1 MEMQMFTSR
10 NSALPE
16 MTKSKPPMKRRRLAA
31 VLAAAAIAVGI
42 PFALAQT
49 SGYGPGMMG
58 GYGGYHGYGMMGGY
72 GGYGGDGMG
81 PGMMYGYGG
90 YHGYGMGPGMMGGYG
105 GYGGYGMGPGMMY
118 GYGGNVWGA
127 LDLSNDQREKITKI
141 EQASFTKRW
150 ALMGQ
155 MREQQYKFRELLA
168 SGKTDDAAI
177 GRAFRQIEDLRQQM
191 WASGT
196 EARKEIDALL
206 TKEQRDQ
213 LRRGW
218 DRDGDGN

>member
-1 MEMQMFTSR
+1 MFTSP

-16 MTKSKPPMKRRRLAA
+16 TTGNRTPMKKRRLAA
-31 VLAAAAIAVGI
+31 VLATAAIAVTV

-58 GYGGYHGYGMMGGY
+58 
-72 GGYGGDGMG
+72 
-81 PGMMYGYGG
+81 GYGG

-105 GYGGYGMGPGMMY
+105 GYGGYGMGSGMMY

-127 LDLSNDQREKITKI
+127 LDLSTDQLEKITKI
-141 EQASFTKRW
+141 QQASFTKRW

-155 MREQQYKFRELLA
+155 MREQQFKFRELLA

-177 GRAFRQIEDLRQQM
+177 GKAFRQIEDLRQQM
-191 WASGT
+191 WAAGA
-196 EARKEIDALL
+196 EARKEMDAVL

-218 DRDGDGN
+218 DRDGDAN

>member
-1 MEMQMFTSR
+1 
-10 NSALPE
+10 
-16 MTKSKPPMKRRRLAA
+16 MKKRRLAA
-31 VLAAAAIAVGI
+31 VLATAAIAVTV

-58 GYGGYHGYGMMGGY
+58 GYG
-72 GGYGGDGMG
+72 
-81 PGMMYGYGG
+81 GYGG

-105 GYGGYGMGPGMMY
+105 GYGGYGMGPGMMGGYGGYGGYGMGPGMMYGYGAYGMGPGMMY

-127 LDLSNDQREKITKI
+127 LDLSNDQLEKITKI
-141 EQASFTKRW
+141 QQASFTKRW

-155 MREQQYKFRELLA
+155 MREQQFKFRELLA

-177 GRAFRQIEDLRQQM
+177 GKAFRQIEDLRQQM
-191 WASGT
+191 WASGA
-196 EARKEIDALL
+196 EARKEMDAVL

-213 LRRGW
+213 LRRAW

>member
-1 MEMQMFTSR
+1 METQMFTSP

-16 MTKSKPPMKRRRLAA
+16 TTGNMTPMKKRRLAA
-31 VLAAAAIAVGI
+31 VLATAAIAVTV
-42 PFALAQT
+42 PFALAQA

-58 GYGGYHGYGMMGGY
+58 GYGS
-72 GGYGGDGMG
+72 
-81 PGMMYGYGG
+81 

-105 GYGGYGMGPGMMY
+105 GYGGYGMGSGMMY

-127 LDLSNDQREKITKI
+127 LDLSTDQLEKITKI
-141 EQASFTKRW
+141 QQASFTKRW

-155 MREQQYKFRELLA
+155 MREQQFKFRELLA

-177 GRAFRQIEDLRQQM
+177 GKAFRQIEDLRQQM
-191 WASGT
+191 WAAGA
-196 EARKEIDALL
+196 EARKEMDAVL

-218 DRDGDGN
+218 DRDGDAN